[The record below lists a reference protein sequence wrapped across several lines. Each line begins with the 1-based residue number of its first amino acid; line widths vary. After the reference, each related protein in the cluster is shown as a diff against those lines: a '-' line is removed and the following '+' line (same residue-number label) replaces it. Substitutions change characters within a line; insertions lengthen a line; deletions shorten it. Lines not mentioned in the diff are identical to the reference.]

1 MKQKPR
7 WTLEMLTASL
17 AVLCGLLVLV
27 LLIQRPTA
35 WLALL
40 ALVVLWGVVVV
51 LFRCQLR
58 KWVARWMCGGSFE
71 GSKLQFSLEPLSQPA
86 ALLSGETVLW
96 YNAQFRTRLL
106 NGQDALVNRVQKV
119 LPGLDLQQCRKQE
132 GQLLTLADGMWSV
145 HSSTVPGDAESMTLL
160 VLNEE
165 TALRKVEAEY
175 KASRPGY
182 LVFLVDGYDDV
193 FGDMLDSERAR
204 LLEGIN
210 RTLEDMIGRGSGF
223 LRRVASGRYI
233 AVVEERQME
242 QFANRGYDV
251 LDKIRALDPSV
262 NLSLSIGI
270 GRGAKTLREAQ
281 DAKLLLQICR
291 DPALLCGCARR
302 REDYKHLF
310 CPNGLFCPGQC
321 DLQFHLCTK
330 APLTFCAKI
339 RFQPFLRS
347 LQERCLRTLDADRC
361 RSSRRYTFQ
370 FQLHLRGQPEQDH

>member
-119 LPGLDLQQCRKQE
+119 LP
-132 GQLLTLADGMWSV
+132 A
-145 HSSTVPGDAESMTLL
+145 
-160 VLNEE
+160 
-165 TALRKVEAEY
+165 
-175 KASRPGY
+175 
-182 LVFLVDGYDDV
+182 
-193 FGDMLDSERAR
+193 
-204 LLEGIN
+204 
-210 RTLEDMIGRGSGF
+210 
-223 LRRVASGRYI
+223 RVASRRTAITAGTSHI
-233 AVVEERQME
+233 LQM
-242 QFANRGYDV
+242 RST
-251 LDKIRALDPSV
+251 PSAEPMA
-262 NLSLSIGI
+262 S
-270 GRGAKTLREAQ
+270 
-281 DAKLLLQICR
+281 
-291 DPALLCGCARR
+291 
-302 REDYKHLF
+302 
-310 CPNGLFCPGQC
+310 
-321 DLQFHLCTK
+321 
-330 APLTFCAKI
+330 
-339 RFQPFLRS
+339 RS
-347 LQERCLRTLDADRC
+347 LMRWPIMT
-361 RSSRRYTFQ
+361 T
-370 FQLHLRGQPEQDH
+370 